1 MTMAKRRK
9 KRIVRKH
16 PAPPATERFNMVLDP
31 ELKQWATE
39 YAGRRCTSVTAIIVE
54 HLVKLRECDEGPQV
68 EQI

>member
-1 MTMAKRRK
+1 MKGRC

-31 ELKQWATE
+31 NLKKWAVD
-39 YAGRRCTSVTAIIVE
+39 YAERKRTTVTAIIVE
-54 HLVKLRECDEGPQV
+54 HLVELKERDEGPYV